1 MDRRELTVSVPGPRS
16 AEEVSLGLGISLELL
31 DGFRLTV
38 GDEVVDVAD
47 STQRLVALLALRER
61 PLCRSLVAGTLW
73 PEKLDARASANLR
86 SSLWRLNGACEAPM
100 IVCTGSSLMLSPEV
114 SRDVAELERQGWALV
129 NGDTEAVTDQVCD
142 WFSKELLPGWYDD
155 WVIIQRERFA
165 QLQIHF
171 LEALVHRLRELGE
184 FARAIDQAMRLVAI
198 DPFRERSQLAF
209 IQALI
214 DEGSWGR
221 AQRQADQYCRLLE
234 DSFGRSASD
243 AFLAAYRAL
252 VPFVPTVSLGES
264 SARWLS
270 LSKPLSA
277 G

>member
-1 MDRRELTVSVPGPRS
+1 MDRRELTVGVPGPRRP
-16 AEEVSLGLGISLELL
+16 EEVSWELRISLELL

-47 STQRLVALLALRER
+47 STQRLVALLALRDR

-73 PEKLDARASANLR
+73 PEKPDTRASANLR
-86 SSLWRLNGACEAPM
+86 SSLWRLNGACRAPM
-100 IVCTGSSLMLSPEV
+100 VVCTGSSLMLSPEV
-114 SRDVAELERQGWALV
+114 SLDVADLEGQGWALV
-129 NGDTEAVTDQVCD
+129 NGDTEAVADRVCD

-155 WVIIQRERFA
+155 WVIIQRERLG

-171 LEALVHRLRELGE
+171 LEALVHRLRERGD

-221 AQRQADQYCRLLE
+221 AQRQADQYGRLLE
-234 DSFGRSASD
+234 DSFGRPASE

-264 SARWLS
+264 SARWLN
-270 LSKPLSA
+270 LSKPLPA

>member
-1 MDRRELTVSVPGPRS
+1 MDRSEVTFGVPGTRRPG
-16 AEEVSLGLGISLELL
+16 EVPWELRISLELL

-38 GDEVVDVAD
+38 SDEVVDVAD
-47 STQRLVALLALRER
+47 STQRLVALLALRDR

-73 PEKLDARASANLR
+73 PEKPETRASANLR
-86 SSLWRLNGACEAPM
+86 SSLWRLNGACHAPM
-100 IVCTGSSLMLSPEV
+100 VVCTGSSLMLSPEV
-114 SRDVAELERQGWALV
+114 ALDVADLERHGWALV
-129 NGDTEAVTDQVCD
+129 NGDTDAVADPVCH

-155 WVIIQRERFA
+155 WVIIQRERLG

-171 LEALVHRLRELGE
+171 LEALVHRLRERGE

-198 DPFRERSQLAF
+198 DPFRERSQLAL

-221 AQRQADQYCRLLE
+221 AQRQADQYGRLLE
-234 DSFGRSASD
+234 DCFGRPASE

-252 VPFVPTVSLGES
+252 VPFVPTVSLVES

-270 LSKPLSA
+270 LSKPLPA